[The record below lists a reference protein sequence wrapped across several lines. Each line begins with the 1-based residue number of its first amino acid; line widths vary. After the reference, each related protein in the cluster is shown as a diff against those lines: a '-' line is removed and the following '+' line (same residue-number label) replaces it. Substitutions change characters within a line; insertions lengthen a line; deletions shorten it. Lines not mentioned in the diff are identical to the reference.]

1 MIVIYTQNSS
11 NHGSFGI
18 AQQQGQQR
26 QGQSQGFA
34 SRNFQSGMIGLNY
47 APISNAWSYRLQPV
61 STAQAS
67 NMGTAQ
73 QSGGQ
78 YAQNAQQ
85 QAISTQQQL
94 QPQFQQQQL
103 QQPQFQQ
110 QTTGM
115 ISPSIS
121 ISETQDD
128 LIIACNMPNVDL
140 DNLSL
145 TATEN
150 SLSIAA
156 QAFIGQQSS
165 SLHRTVPLP
174 TMIRAEAVDASY
186 NNGILQIRMP
196 KQETSARR
204 QLQVNINE

>member
-1 MIVIYTQNSS
+1 MIVIYTQNSL
-11 NHGSFGI
+11 NHGSFAI
-18 AQQQGQQR
+18 AQQRRGQQ
-26 QGQSQGFA
+26 QGFA
-34 SRNFQSGMIGLNY
+34 SPSFQTGMTGFNY
-47 APISNAWSYRLQPV
+47 SPASNAWSYRLQPI
-61 STAQAS
+61 STAQAT

-73 QSGGQ
+73 QSRGQ
-78 YAQNAQQ
+78 FTQTAYQQ
-85 QAISTQQQL
+85 SIPMQQQQL
-94 QPQFQQQQL
+94 QQPQFQQQQL